1 MSAVLSTRLLSED
14 QKRILQDAHF
24 GVEEY
29 NAIAIDLI
37 DFVLPKGFTHFIF
50 TSKNG
55 VKSFLRNL
63 TDKPPLNMSEISCFC
78 VGQKTKSFLEVN
90 GLKVIKK
97 AENALEL
104 ANFIAKHYKKERFL
118 IFTGNRNR
126 PDLRRILSKEN
137 ILFEE
142 IEVYQTRLEPQQYTR
157 KFKGILF
164 YSPSGVESF
173 TRKNDIGNTP
183 VFCIGETTAR
193 EARKHSAHVII
204 AEEPTVDSAIEMLIK
219 TLPTPLKQ

>member
-1 MSAVLSTRLLSED
+1 MSAVISTRLLSED
-14 QKRILQDAHF
+14 QKRVLLEAQID
-24 GVEEY
+24 VEEY

-37 DFVLPKGFTHFIF
+37 DFALPKGYSHYIF

-55 VKSFLRNL
+55 VKSYLQHL
-63 TDKPPLNMSEISCFC
+63 TANPTQKISDLNCFC
-78 VGQKTKSFLEVN
+78 VGQKTQRFLEEN
-90 GLKVIKK
+90 RLKVIKM
-97 AENALEL
+97 AENAVEL
-104 ANFIAKHYKKERFL
+104 ANFIAKNYKKERFL

-126 PDLRRILSKEN
+126 PDLRRIFTKEN

-142 IEVYQTRLEPQQYTR
+142 LEVYQTRLEPQQHTK
-157 KFKGILF
+157 KFQGILF

-193 EARKHSAHVII
+193 EARKYSEHVLI
-204 AEEPTVDSAIEMLIK
+204 ANEPTVDSVIEMLIK
-219 TLPTPLKQ
+219 TLPTLLKK